1 LFLLESNSELV
12 KTAKTKE
19 TVISSA
25 IPSDG
30 TGDIS
35 EKYMGSMS
43 PSPSEQKVT
52 VEGEKPIKKGY
63 GWRFWAIFPG
73 LCIGGLL
80 SALDATILSTVLPTI
95 ASELNSDTLYVWAI
109 NAYFVSTT
117 AVQPL
122 YGQTANIF
130 GRRWLMIVSILLFAL
145 GSGLCGGASGT
156 GMLIAARVVQGMGGG
171 GINVMTEIIVA
182 DLVPLRERQQI
193 MGIVFT
199 AFAVGTFIG
208 PIVGGAIVDHTSWRW
223 VFYINLP
230 LCGVAVILMFLFLQ
244 VKYDKT
250 ASLWEKLKRVDYVG
264 NAILMASVIS
274 ILLSLTWAGTLNTW
288 SSWRTILPL
297 ILGFLG
303 LIGFIFYEGSRWCV
317 EPTVPLR
324 LFSNRTAA
332 LTYILSFL
340 HGTILYWVSLF
351 LPVYFQ
357 SILEATPEKSGIDL
371 LASVIPMVPFAI
383 IGGILITVTGKYKP
397 FLIIGFIPMAVGMG
411 LFTMLND
418 KTTTVIWVVF
428 QVILAAGSGLSL
440 IATLPAI
447 LASLPESDVATATA
461 TWAFLRSF
469 GSIWGVSI
477 PSAVFNTRFTNLAYR
492 ITNQELREHLY
503 NGGAY
508 QLATKR
514 FMQSLNYDPVLK
526 AEVVSVYVD
535 SLKLVWQV
543 GIAFAAIGVP
553 ISLFLKSLKM
563 RDQLDGE
570 YGFDEQ
576 TVEGDAEQA
585 KLEQTE
591 PKAAS
596 S

>member
-274 ILLSLTWAGTLNTW
+274 ILLSLTWAGTLHPW

>member
-1 LFLLESNSELV
+1 
-12 KTAKTKE
+12 
-19 TVISSA
+19 
-25 IPSDG
+25 
-30 TGDIS
+30 
-35 EKYMGSMS
+35 
-43 PSPSEQKVT
+43 
-52 VEGEKPIKKGY
+52 
-63 GWRFWAIFPG
+63 
-73 LCIGGLL
+73 
-80 SALDATILSTVLPTI
+80 
-95 ASELNSDTLYVWAI
+95 
-109 NAYFVSTT
+109 
-117 AVQPL
+117 
-122 YGQTANIF
+122 
-130 GRRWLMIVSILLFAL
+130 
-145 GSGLCGGASGT
+145 
-156 GMLIAARVVQGMGGG
+156 
-171 GINVMTEIIVA
+171 
-182 DLVPLRERQQI
+182 
-193 MGIVFT
+193 
-199 AFAVGTFIG
+199 
-208 PIVGGAIVDHTSWRW
+208 
-223 VFYINLP
+223 
-230 LCGVAVILMFLFLQ
+230 
-244 VKYDKT
+244 
-250 ASLWEKLKRVDYVG
+250 
-264 NAILMASVIS
+264 
-274 ILLSLTWAGTLNTW
+274 
-288 SSWRTILPL
+288 
-297 ILGFLG
+297 
-303 LIGFIFYEGSRWCV
+303 V

-418 KTTTVIWVVF
+418 KTTTVVWVVF

-492 ITNQELREHLY
+492 ISNQELREHLY

-526 AEVVSVYVD
+526 AEVVGVYVD

-576 TVEGDAEQA
+576 TPEGDAEQA

-596 S
+596 N

>member
-1 LFLLESNSELV
+1 M
-12 KTAKTKE
+12 AKTKE
-19 TVISSA
+19 TVVSSA

-43 PSPSEQKVT
+43 PSSSEQKVT

-80 SALDATILSTVLPTI
+80 SALDTTILSTVLPTI

-264 NAILMASVIS
+264 NAILMTSVIS
-274 ILLSLTWAGTLNTW
+274 ILLSLTWAGTLHPW

-324 LFSNRTAA
+324 LFSNRTAT

-492 ITNQELREHLY
+492 ISNQELREHLY

-543 GIAFAAIGVP
+543 GIAFAAIGVH
-553 ISLFLKSLKM
+553 ISLFLKSLKV

-585 KLEQTE
+585 KLEQTK

>member
-1 LFLLESNSELV
+1 M
-12 KTAKTKE
+12 AKTKE
-19 TVISSA
+19 TVVSSA

-80 SALDATILSTVLPTI
+80 SALDTTILSTVLPTI

-244 VKYDKT
+244 VKYDNT
-250 ASLWEKLKRVDYVG
+250 TSLWEKLKRVDYVG
-264 NAILMASVIS
+264 NAILMTSVIS
-274 ILLSLTWAGTLNTW
+274 ILLSLTWAGTLHPW

-418 KTTTVIWVVF
+418 KTTTVVWVVF

-492 ITNQELREHLY
+492 ISNQELREHLY

>member
-274 ILLSLTWAGTLNTW
+274 ILLSLTWAGTLHPW

-576 TVEGDAEQA
+576 TVGGDAE
-585 KLEQTE
+585 
-591 PKAAS
+591 
-596 S
+596 

>member
-1 LFLLESNSELV
+1 M
-12 KTAKTKE
+12 AKTKE
-19 TVISSA
+19 TVVSSA

-43 PSPSEQKVT
+43 PSSSEQKVT

-80 SALDATILSTVLPTI
+80 SALDTTILSTVLPTI

-264 NAILMASVIS
+264 NAILMTSVIS
-274 ILLSLTWAGTLNTW
+274 ILLSLTWAGTLHPW

-324 LFSNRTAA
+324 LFSNRTAT

-576 TVEGDAEQA
+576 TVGGDAE
-585 KLEQTE
+585 
-591 PKAAS
+591 
-596 S
+596 

>member
-1 LFLLESNSELV
+1 M
-12 KTAKTKE
+12 AKTKE
-19 TVISSA
+19 TVVSSA
-25 IPSDG
+25 IPPDG

-35 EKYMGSMS
+35 EKYMGSIS

-73 LCIGGLL
+73 LCIVGLL
-80 SALDATILSTVLPTI
+80 SALDTTILSTVLPTI
-95 ASELNSDTLYVWAI
+95 TSELNSDTLYVWAI

-264 NAILMASVIS
+264 NAILMTSVIS
-274 ILLSLTWAGTLNTW
+274 ILLSLTWAGTLHPW

-303 LIGFIFYEGSRWCV
+303 LIGFIFYEGCRWCV

-324 LFSNRTAA
+324 LFSNRTVT

-357 SILEATPEKSGIDL
+357 SILEANPEKSGIDL

-492 ITNQELREHLY
+492 ISNQELREHLY

-535 SLKLVWQV
+535 SLNLVCQV

-553 ISLFLKSLKM
+553 ISLFLKSLKV

-585 KLEQTE
+585 KLEQTK

>member
-1 LFLLESNSELV
+1 MAE
-12 KTAKTKE
+12 TKE
-19 TVISSA
+19 SVVSSA
-25 IPSDG
+25 IQSDG

-35 EKYMGSMS
+35 QKS

-52 VEGEKPIKKGY
+52 AEDEKPIKKGY

-80 SALDATILSTVLPTI
+80 SALDTTILSTVLPTI

-223 VFYINLP
+223 VFYLNLP
-230 LCGVAVILMFLFLQ
+230 FCGVAVILMFLFLQ

-264 NAILMASVIS
+264 NAILMTSVIS
-274 ILLSLTWAGTLNTW
+274 ILLSLTWAGTLHPW

-297 ILGFLG
+297 VLGFLG

-411 LFTMLND
+411 LFTMLDD
-418 KTTTVIWVVF
+418 KTTTVVWVVF
-428 QVILAAGSGLSL
+428 QVLLAAGSGLSL

-492 ITNQELREHLY
+492 ISNQELREHLY

-585 KLEQTE
+585 KLEETE

-596 S
+596 N